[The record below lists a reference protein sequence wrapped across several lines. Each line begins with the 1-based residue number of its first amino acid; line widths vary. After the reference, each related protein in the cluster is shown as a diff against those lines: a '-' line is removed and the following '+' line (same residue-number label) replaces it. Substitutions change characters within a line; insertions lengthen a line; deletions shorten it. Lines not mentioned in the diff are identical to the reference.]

1 VKVLLSGAWTMI
13 ATAWRLNR
21 RKTALAVVL
30 MTAGAVAAPLL
41 AAALGWMTREVV
53 AGATGHAVLAGV
65 TVAVLAVVV
74 LAFGHFAHLA
84 YYELSELAELDFDER
99 VIEVS
104 NGSAGIEHH
113 ERAEHADT
121 WTVLRQEGR
130 QFRTGLEA
138 LLNGVGL
145 VLAVVL
151 TAVLLAVQN
160 PLLLLLPVA
169 AVPPLLA
176 GRVAERVLDRA
187 RTATAEPTR
196 TALNLFHLA
205 TSARPAGELRVS
217 RVQDELRARHS
228 RLWAAAT
235 RGLWRSHLT
244 ATWIRA
250 VGQVVFA
257 LAYIAGVLLVVRDA
271 IAGRRGVGD
280 VVLVIVLA
288 AQVNQQVATA
298 VTLLQDLQRMAGAYR
313 RLTETAAL
321 VTDPAP
327 AHGSPPPRLRQGI
340 ELAGVAFTYPGTD
353 VPVLHRVDLHLPAGA
368 TVAIVGENGAGKS
381 TLVKLLCGFYR
392 PSEGRILVDG
402 ADLHGMPVDRWRTRI
417 AAGFQDFVRY
427 EFAAQQVVGLG
438 DLPRM
443 SSEQAVREALDRA
456 DAAGVLDDLPEGLR
470 THLGKS
476 YADGAEL
483 SGGQWQKLALGRAMM
498 REAPLLLVLDEPA
511 SALDPEAEH
520 VLFQRYA
527 EHAKRVAARTGGITV
542 FVSHR
547 FSTVRMAD
555 LIIVV
560 EDGRV
565 VETGDHDALLAGAGL
580 YAELFALQAKAY
592 GFTARPG

>member
-1 VKVLLSGAWTMI
+1 MKVLLTGAWTMLS
-13 ATAWRLNR
+13 TAWRLNP

-53 AGATGHAVLAGV
+53 GGTPGHAVLAGV
-65 TVAVLAVVV
+65 TVAALAVAV
-74 LAFGHFAHLA
+74 LAFAHFAHLA

-151 TAVLLAVQN
+151 TAVLLAAQN
-160 PLLLLLPVA
+160 PWLLVLPVA
-169 AVPPLLA
+169 ALPPLLA

-205 TSARPAGELRVS
+205 TSARLAGELRVS
-217 RVQDELRARHS
+217 GVQAELRARHE
-228 RLWAAAT
+228 RLWGEAT
-235 RGLWRSHLT
+235 RGLWRAHLT
-244 ATWIRA
+244 ATWVRA
-250 VGQVVFA
+250 AGQVVFA

-298 VTLLQDLQRMAGAYR
+298 VSLLQDLQRMAGAYR
-313 RLTETAAL
+313 RLTEVTAM
-321 VTDPAP
+321 VTGDVADPAP
-327 AHGSPPPRLRQGI
+327 PDREPPSRLRDGI
-340 ELAGVAFTYPGTD
+340 DLAGVAFTYPGTD
-353 VPVLHRVDLHLPAGA
+353 VPVLHEVDLHLPAGA

-392 PSEGRILVDG
+392 PSAGRILVDG
-402 ADLHGMPVDRWRTRI
+402 TDLHGLPVDRWRTRI

-427 EFAAQQVVGLG
+427 EFAAQQVVGIG
-438 DLPRM
+438 DLPRA
-443 SSEQAVREALDRA
+443 SSE
-456 DAAGVLDDLPEGLR
+456 
-470 THLGKS
+470 
-476 YADGAEL
+476 
-483 SGGQWQKLALGRAMM
+483 
-498 REAPLLLVLDEPA
+498 PA
-511 SALDPEAEH
+511 
-520 VLFQRYA
+520 
-527 EHAKRVAARTGGITV
+527 
-542 FVSHR
+542 
-547 FSTVRMAD
+547 
-555 LIIVV
+555 
-560 EDGRV
+560 
-565 VETGDHDALLAGAGL
+565 
-580 YAELFALQAKAY
+580 
-592 GFTARPG
+592 

>member
-1 VKVLLSGAWTMI
+1 MRVLLTGAWTMI
-13 ATAWRLNR
+13 ATVWRLNP

-30 MTAGAVAAPLL
+30 MTVGAVAAPLL

-53 AGATGHAVLAGV
+53 TGDAGHAVLAGV
-65 TVAVLAVVV
+65 TVAVLAMMA
-74 LAFGHFAHLA
+74 LALAHFGHLA
-84 YYELSELAELDFDER
+84 YFELSELAELDFDER
-99 VIEVS
+99 VIEAS

-138 LLNGVGL
+138 LLNGFGL

-169 AVPPLLA
+169 AVPPLIA

-217 RVQDELRARHS
+217 GVQDELRARHN
-228 RLWAAAT
+228 RLWEKAT
-235 RGLWRSHLT
+235 HGLWRAHLT
-244 ATWIRA
+244 ATWTRA
-250 VGQVVFA
+250 AGQVVFA
-257 LAYIAGVLLVVRDA
+257 LAYTAGVLLVVRDA

-313 RLTETAAL
+313 RLTEAAES
-321 VTDPAP
+321 VADADPAP
-327 AHGSPPPRLRQGI
+327 RRCSPPQRLHDGI
-340 ELAGVAFTYPGTD
+340 SLAGVAFTYPGTE
-353 VPVLHRVDLHLPAGA
+353 VPVLHKVDLHLTAGT

-392 PSEGRILVDG
+392 PSEGRVLVDG
-402 ADLHGMPVDRWRTRI
+402 VDLHDIPVDEWRSRI

-427 EFAAQQVVGLG
+427 EFPAQHVVGIG
-438 DLPRM
+438 DLPAL
-443 SSEQAVREALDRA
+443 SSEPAVRAALDRA
-456 DAAGVLDDLPEGLR
+456 NATTVLDDLPDGLR

-476 YADGAEL
+476 YADGVEL

-498 REAPLLLVLDEPA
+498 REAPLLLVLDEPT

-527 EHAKRVAARTGGITV
+527 EHAKRVARKTGGITV

-560 EDGRV
+560 KDGRV
-565 VETGDHDALLAGAGL
+565 VETGDHATLTAAAGL

-592 GFTARPG
+592 S

>member
-1 VKVLLSGAWTMI
+1 MRVLLTGAWTMI
-13 ATAWRLNR
+13 ATVWRLNP

-30 MTAGAVAAPLL
+30 MTVGAVAAPLL
-41 AAALGWMTREVV
+41 AAALGWLTREVV
-53 AGATGHAVLAGV
+53 TGDAGHAVLAGV
-65 TVAVLAVVV
+65 TVAVLAMMA
-74 LAFGHFAHLA
+74 LALAHFGHLA
-84 YYELSELAELDFDER
+84 YFELSELAELDFDER
-99 VIEVS
+99 VIEAS

-138 LLNGVGL
+138 LLNGFGL

-169 AVPPLLA
+169 AVPPLIA

-217 RVQDELRARHS
+217 GVQDELRARHN
-228 RLWAAAT
+228 RLWEKAT
-235 RGLWRSHLT
+235 HGLWRAHLT
-244 ATWIRA
+244 ATWTRA
-250 VGQVVFA
+250 AGQVVFA
-257 LAYIAGVLLVVRDA
+257 LAYTAGVLLVVRDA

-313 RLTETAAL
+313 RLTEAAAS
-321 VTDPAP
+321 VADADPAP
-327 AHGSPPPRLRQGI
+327 RRSSPPQRLHDGI
-340 ELAGVAFTYPGTD
+340 SLAGVAFTYPGTE
-353 VPVLHRVDLHLPAGA
+353 VPVLHKVDLHLTAGT

-392 PSEGRILVDG
+392 PSEGRVLVDG
-402 ADLHGMPVDRWRTRI
+402 VDLHDIPVDEWRSRI

-427 EFAAQQVVGLG
+427 EFPAQHVVGIG
-438 DLPRM
+438 DLPAL
-443 SSEQAVREALDRA
+443 SSEPAVRAALDRA
-456 DAAGVLDDLPEGLR
+456 NATTVLDDLPDGLR

-476 YADGAEL
+476 YADGVEL

-498 REAPLLLVLDEPA
+498 REAPLLLVLDEPT

-527 EHAKRVAARTGGITV
+527 EHAKRVARKTGGITV

-560 EDGRV
+560 KDGRV
-565 VETGDHDALLAGAGL
+565 VETGDHATLTAAAGL

-592 GFTARPG
+592 S

>member
-1 VKVLLSGAWTMI
+1 MKVLLTGAWAML
-13 ATAWRLNR
+13 ATAWRLNP
-21 RKTALAVVL
+21 RKTSLAVLL

-53 AGATGHAVLAGV
+53 AGATGRAVLAGL
-65 TVAVLAVVV
+65 TVAVLAVAV
-74 LAFGHFAHLA
+74 LALAHFAHLA
-84 YYELSELAELDFDER
+84 YYELAELAELDFDER

-130 QFRTGLEA
+130 QYRAGLEA
-138 LLNGVGL
+138 LLNGLGL
-145 VLAVVL
+145 LLAVVL
-151 TAVLLAVQN
+151 TAVLLAGQN
-160 PLLLLLPVA
+160 PWLLALPVA
-169 AVPPLLA
+169 ALPPLLA
-176 GRVAERVLDRA
+176 GRAAERVLDRA

-205 TSARPAGELRVS
+205 TSARVAGELRVS
-217 RVQDELRARHS
+217 GVGNELRARHDV
-228 RLWAAAT
+228 LWRTAT
-235 RGLWRSHLT
+235 RGLWRAHLT
-244 ATWIRA
+244 ATSLRA

-313 RLTETAAL
+313 RLTE
-321 VTDPAP
+321 VTDLVRTEPTP
-327 AHGSPPPRLRQGI
+327 GHWSPPDRLHDGI
-340 ELAGVAFTYPGTD
+340 TLAGVTFTYPGTD
-353 VPVLHRVDLHLPAGA
+353 VPVLHEADLHLPAGA
-368 TVAIVGENGAGKS
+368 TVAVVGENGAGKS

-392 PSEGRILVDG
+392 PTGGRILVDG
-402 ADLHGMPVDRWRTRI
+402 ADLHGMPVEEWRTRI

-427 EFAAQQVVGLG
+427 EFPAQQVVGVG
-438 DLPRM
+438 DLPRI
-443 SSEQAVREALDRA
+443 SSEPAVRAALDRA
-456 DAAGVLDDLPEGLR
+456 DATDVVDHLPDGLR

-483 SGGQWQKLALGRAMM
+483 SGGQWQKLALGRAVM
-498 REAPLLLVLDEPA
+498 RESPLLVVLDEPT

-527 EHAKRVAARTGGITV
+527 EHARRVAARTGAITV

-547 FSTVRMAD
+547 FSTVRTAD
-555 LIIVV
+555 LIVV
-560 EDGRV
+560 VRDGRV
-565 VETGDHDALLAGAGL
+565 VETGDHAALMAGAGL

-592 GFTARPG
+592 G

>member
-1 VKVLLSGAWTMI
+1 MKVLLTGAWTVL

-30 MTAGAVAAPLL
+30 MTAGAVAAPVL

-53 AGATGHAVLAGV
+53 AGVPGRAVLAGV
-65 TVAVLAVVV
+65 VVAVLAVLV
-74 LAFGHFAHLA
+74 LSLSHFAHLA

-113 ERAEHADT
+113 EHAEHADT

-145 VLAVVL
+145 VLAVAL
-151 TAVLLAVQN
+151 TAVLLAAQN
-160 PLLLLLPVA
+160 PWLLVLPVA
-169 AVPPLLA
+169 AVPPLVA
-176 GRVAERVLDRA
+176 GRAAERVLDRA

-205 TSARPAGELRVS
+205 TSARVAGELRVS
-217 RVQDELRARHS
+217 GVQDELRTRHS
-228 RLWAAAT
+228 RLWDTAT
-235 RGLWRSHLT
+235 RGLWRAHLT
-244 ATWIRA
+244 ATVIRA
-250 VGQVVFA
+250 AGQVVFA

-298 VTLLQDLQRMAGAYR
+298 VALLQDLQRMAGAYR
-313 RLTETAAL
+313 RLTEVTAL
-321 VTDPAP
+321 VSGPGRAAP
-327 AHGSPPPRLRQGI
+327 RHAPPSRLHDGI
-340 ELAGVAFTYPGTD
+340 EFAGVAFTYPGTD
-353 VPVLHRVDLHLPAGA
+353 VPVLREVDLHLPAGA

-392 PSEGRILVDG
+392 PSQGRILVDG
-402 ADLHGMPVDRWRTRI
+402 VDLHDLPLDRWRTRI

-427 EFAAQQVVGLG
+427 EFPAGQVVGLG
-438 DLPRM
+438 DLPRL
-443 SSEQAVREALDRA
+443 SSEPAVRTALARA
-456 DAAGVLDDLPEGLR
+456 DATDVLDALPDGPR

-498 REAPLLLVLDEPA
+498 RDAPLLLVLDEPT

-520 VLFQRYA
+520 ALFQRYA
-527 EHAKRVAARTGGITV
+527 EHAERVAATTGGITV

-560 EDGRV
+560 RDGLV
-565 VETGDHDALLAGAGL
+565 AETGDHAGLMARGGL
-580 YAELFALQAKAY
+580 YAELFALQARSY
-592 GFTARPG
+592 S

>member
-1 VKVLLSGAWTMI
+1 MRVLLTGARTMI
-13 ATAWRLNR
+13 ATAWRSDP
-21 RKTALAVVL
+21 RKTAVAVVL
-30 MTAGAVAAPLL
+30 MAAGAVAAPLL
-41 AAALGWMTREVV
+41 AAAFGWMTREVV
-53 AGATGHAVLAGV
+53 AGAPGRAVLAGAAV
-65 TVAVLAVVV
+65 ATLAVAVLA
-74 LAFGHFAHLA
+74 FSHFAHLA
-84 YYELSELAELDFDER
+84 YYELAELAELDFDER
-99 VIEVS
+99 VVEVS

-145 VLAVVL
+145 LLAVVL
-151 TAVLLAVQN
+151 TAVLLAGRN

-176 GRVAERVLDRA
+176 GRAAERVIDRA

-196 TALNLFHLA
+196 AALNLFHLA
-205 TSARPAGELRVS
+205 TSARLAGELRVS
-217 RVQDELRARHS
+217 RVQGELRARHG
-228 RLWAAAT
+228 RLWAEAT
-235 RGLWRSHLT
+235 RGLWRAQLT
-244 ATWIRA
+244 ATCLRA
-250 VGQVVFA
+250 AGQVVFA
-257 LAYIAGVLLVVRDA
+257 VAYVAGVLLVVRDA
-271 IAGRRGVGD
+271 MAGRRGVGD

-298 VTLLQDLQRMAGAYR
+298 VSLLQDLQRMAGAYR
-313 RLTETAAL
+313 RLTEVTASVAAD
-321 VTDPAP
+321 DPAP
-327 AHGSPPPRLRQGI
+327 RRGSPPRRLHDGI
-340 ELAGVAFTYPGTD
+340 TLDGVAFTYPGTD

-368 TVAIVGENGAGKS
+368 TVAVVGGNGAGKS

-392 PSEGRILVDG
+392 PSEGQVLVDG
-402 ADLHGMPVDRWRTRI
+402 ADLHGMPVDGWRARI

-427 EFAAQQVVGLG
+427 EFPVQEVVGLG
-438 DLPRM
+438 DLPRV
-443 SSEQAVREALDRA
+443 SSEPAVLAALDRA
-456 DAAGVLDDLPEGLR
+456 DAAGVPADLPDGLR

-483 SGGQWQKLALGRAMM
+483 SGGQWQKLALGRALM
-498 REAPLLLVLDEPA
+498 REEPLLLVLDEPT

-520 VLFQRYA
+520 ALFQRYA

-547 FSTVRMAD
+547 FSTVRSAD
-555 LIIVV
+555 LIVVV

-565 VETGDHDALLAGAGL
+565 VETGDHAALTAAGGL

-592 GFTARPG
+592 G

>member
-1 VKVLLSGAWTMI
+1 MKVLLTGAWTMI
-13 ATAWRLNR
+13 ATAWRLNP

-53 AGATGHAVLAGV
+53 AGASGHAVLAGV
-65 TVAVLAVVV
+65 TVAVLAVMA
-74 LAFGHFAHLA
+74 LALSHFAHLA

-104 NGSAGIEHH
+104 NGTAGIEHH
-113 ERAEHADT
+113 ERAEDADT

-130 QFRTGLEA
+130 RFRTGLEA
-138 LLNGVGL
+138 LLNGFGL
-145 VLAVVL
+145 VLAVAL
-151 TAVLLAVQN
+151 TGALLAVQN
-160 PLLLLLPVA
+160 PWLLLLPVA

-176 GRVAERVLDRA
+176 GRAAERVLDRA

-205 TSARPAGELRVS
+205 TSARLAGELRVS
-217 RVQDELRARHS
+217 GVRDELRARHE
-228 RLWAAAT
+228 RLWATAT
-235 RGLWRSHLT
+235 RGLWRAQVT
-244 ATWIRA
+244 ATWLRA
-250 VGQVVFA
+250 AGQVVFA

-280 VVLVIVLA
+280 VVLVVVLA

-313 RLTETAAL
+313 RLTEVAAS
-321 VTDPAP
+321 VADADPAP
-327 AHGSPPPRLRQGI
+327 ARHSPPRRLRDGI
-340 ELAGVAFTYPGTD
+340 DLAGVAFTYPGTD
-353 VPVLHRVDLHLPAGA
+353 VPVLREVDLHLPAGA
-368 TVAIVGENGAGKS
+368 AVAIVGENGAGKS

-402 ADLHGMPVDRWRTRI
+402 ADLRGMPAEEWRTRI

-427 EFAAQQVVGLG
+427 EFPAQHVVGLG

-443 SSEQAVREALDRA
+443 SSEPAVRAALERA
-456 DAAGVLDDLPEGLR
+456 DATGVLDDLPDGLR
-470 THLGKS
+470 TLLGKS

-498 REAPLLLVLDEPA
+498 REAPLLLVLDEPT

-527 EHAKRVAARTGGITV
+527 DHAKRVARRTGGITV

-547 FSTVRMAD
+547 FSTVRSAD

-560 EDGRV
+560 GGGRV
-565 VETGDHDALLAGAGL
+565 VETGDHATLTARGGL

-592 GFTARPG
+592 R

>member
-1 VKVLLSGAWTMI
+1 MGVLLTGARTMI
-13 ATAWRLNR
+13 ATAWRSDP
-21 RKTALAVVL
+21 RKTAVAVVL
-30 MTAGAVAAPLL
+30 MAAGAVAAPLL

-53 AGATGHAVLAGV
+53 AGAPGRAVLAGV
-65 TVAVLAVVV
+65 AVAVLAVAV
-74 LAFGHFAHLA
+74 LAFSHFAHLA

-99 VIEVS
+99 VVEVS

-145 VLAVVL
+145 LLAVVL
-151 TAVLLAVQN
+151 TAVLLAGQN

-176 GRVAERVLDRA
+176 GRAAERVLDRA

-196 TALNLFHLA
+196 AALNLFHLA
-205 TSARPAGELRVS
+205 TSARLAGELRVS
-217 RVQDELRARHS
+217 RVQGELRARHG
-228 RLWAAAT
+228 RLWAEAT
-235 RGLWRSHLT
+235 RGLWRAQLT
-244 ATWIRA
+244 ATCLRA
-250 VGQVVFA
+250 AGQVVFA
-257 LAYIAGVLLVVRDA
+257 VAYVAGVLLVVRDA
-271 IAGRRGVGD
+271 MAGRRGVGD

-298 VTLLQDLQRMAGAYR
+298 VSLLQDLQRMAGAYR
-313 RLTETAAL
+313 RLTEVTASVVAD
-321 VTDPAP
+321 DPAP
-327 AHGSPPPRLRQGI
+327 RRGSPPRRLHDGI
-340 ELAGVAFTYPGTD
+340 TLDGVAFTYPGTD
-353 VPVLHRVDLHLPAGA
+353 APVLHRVDLHLPAGA
-368 TVAIVGENGAGKS
+368 TVAVVGGNGAGKS

-392 PSEGRILVDG
+392 PSEGRVLVDG
-402 ADLHGMPVDRWRTRI
+402 ADLHGMPVDEWRARI

-427 EFAAQQVVGLG
+427 EFPVQRVVGLG
-438 DLPRM
+438 DLPRA
-443 SSEQAVREALDRA
+443 SSEQAVLAALDRA
-456 DAAGVLDDLPEGLR
+456 DAAGVPAGLPDGLR

-476 YADGAEL
+476 YADGVEL
-483 SGGQWQKLALGRAMM
+483 SGGQWQKLALGRALM
-498 REAPLLLVLDEPA
+498 REEPLLLVLDEPT

-520 VLFQRYA
+520 ALFQRYA

-547 FSTVRMAD
+547 FSTVRSAD
-555 LIIVV
+555 LIVVV

-565 VETGDHDALLAGAGL
+565 VETGGHAALTAAGGL

-592 GFTARPG
+592 G

>member
-1 VKVLLSGAWTMI
+1 MKVLLTGAWTMI
-13 ATAWRLNR
+13 ATAWRLNP

-53 AGATGHAVLAGV
+53 AGTVGRAVLAGLA
-65 TVAVLAVVV
+65 VAVLAVMA
-74 LAFGHFAHLA
+74 LALAHFAHLA

-145 VLAVVL
+145 VLAVAL

-176 GRVAERVLDRA
+176 GRLAERVLDRA
-187 RTATAEPTR
+187 RTATAESTR

-205 TSARPAGELRVS
+205 TSARLAGELRVS
-217 RVQDELRARHS
+217 GVRDELRARHG
-228 RLWAAAT
+228 RLWARAT
-235 RGLWRSHLT
+235 RGLWRAHLI
-244 ATWIRA
+244 ATCARA
-250 VGQVVFA
+250 AGQVVFA

-313 RLTETAAL
+313 RLTEVSAS
-321 VTDPAP
+321 VTGADPAP
-327 AHGSPPPRLRQGI
+327 PRHSPPRRLHDGI
-340 ELAGVAFTYPGTD
+340 DLAGVAFNYPGAD
-353 VPVLHRVDLHLPAGA
+353 VPVLRDVDLHLPAGA

-402 ADLHGMPVDRWRTRI
+402 ADLHDMPLDEWRTRI

-427 EFAAQQVVGLG
+427 EFTAQQVVGLG
-438 DLPRM
+438 DLPRA
-443 SSEQAVREALDRA
+443 SSEPAVRAALERA
-456 DAAGVLDDLPEGLR
+456 DATGVLDDLPEGLR
-470 THLGKS
+470 TRLGKS

-498 REAPLLLVLDEPA
+498 REAPLLLVLDEPT

-527 EHAKRVAARTGGITV
+527 EHAKRVAGRTGGITV

-547 FSTVRMAD
+547 FSTVRTAD
-555 LIIVV
+555 LIVV
-560 EDGRV
+560 VGDGRV
-565 VETGDHDALLAGAGL
+565 VETGDHAALTARGGL

-592 GFTARPG
+592 S

>member
-1 VKVLLSGAWTMI
+1 MKVLLTGAWTML
-13 ATAWRLNR
+13 ATVWRLNP

-53 AGATGHAVLAGV
+53 AGDAGHAVLAGV
-65 TVAVLAVVV
+65 TVAALAMMVLA
-74 LAFGHFAHLA
+74 LAHFGHLA
-84 YYELSELAELDFDER
+84 YFELSELAELDFDER
-99 VIEVS
+99 VIEAS

-113 ERAEHADT
+113 ERAESADT

-138 LLNGVGL
+138 LLNGFGL

-151 TAVLLAVQN
+151 TSVLLAVQH
-160 PLLLLLPVA
+160 PLLLLLPIA
-169 AVPPLLA
+169 AVPPLVA

-217 RVQDELRARHS
+217 GVQDELRARHH
-228 RLWAAAT
+228 RLWEKAT
-235 RGLWRSHLT
+235 HGLWRAHLT
-244 ATWIRA
+244 ATWTRA
-250 VGQVVFA
+250 AGQVVFA
-257 LAYIAGVLLVVRDA
+257 LAYTAGVLLVVRDA

-313 RLTETAAL
+313 RLTEAAAS
-321 VTDPAP
+321 VADTDPAP
-327 AHGSPPPRLRQGI
+327 RRSSPPRRLHDGI
-340 ELAGVAFTYPGTD
+340 SLARVAFTYPGTD
-353 VPVLHRVDLHLPAGA
+353 VPVLHEVDLHLAAGA

-392 PSEGRILVDG
+392 PSQGRVLVDG
-402 ADLHGMPVDRWRTRI
+402 VDLHGIPVDEWRARI

-427 EFAAQQVVGLG
+427 EFPARDVVGIG
-438 DLPRM
+438 DLPAL
-443 SSEQAVREALDRA
+443 SSEPAVRAALDRA
-456 DAAGVLDDLPEGLR
+456 NATGVLDDLPDGLR
-470 THLGKS
+470 TQLGKS
-476 YADGAEL
+476 YADGVEL

-498 REAPLLLVLDEPA
+498 REAPLLLVLDEPT

-527 EHAKRVAARTGGITV
+527 DHARRVARSTGGITV

-555 LIIVV
+555 LIVVV

-565 VETGDHDALLAGAGL
+565 VETGDHATLTAAAGR

-592 GFTARPG
+592 S

>member
-1 VKVLLSGAWTMI
+1 MKVLLTGAWTMI
-13 ATAWRLNR
+13 ATAWRLNP

-53 AGATGHAVLAGV
+53 AGEVGSAVLAGV
-65 TVAVLAVVV
+65 AVAVLAVTA
-74 LAFGHFAHLA
+74 LAFAHFAHLA

-99 VIEVS
+99 VIEVA
-104 NGSAGIEHH
+104 NASAGIEHH

-160 PLLLLLPVA
+160 PLLLLLPAA

-176 GRVAERVLDRA
+176 GRLAERVLDRA

-205 TSARPAGELRVS
+205 TSARLAGELRVS
-217 RVQDELRARHS
+217 GVRDELRARHG
-228 RLWAAAT
+228 RLWEQAT
-235 RGLWRSHLT
+235 RGLWRAHLT
-244 ATWIRA
+244 ATWARA
-250 VGQVVFA
+250 AGQVVFA
-257 LAYIAGVLLVVRDA
+257 LAYVAGVLLVVRDA

-313 RLTETAAL
+313 RLTEVAASVTAA
-321 VTDPAP
+321 DPAP
-327 AHGSPPPRLRQGI
+327 PRHSPPPRRLHDGI
-340 ELAGVAFTYPGTD
+340 DLAGVAFAYPGAD
-353 VPVLHRVDLHLPAGA
+353 VPVLRDVDLHLPAGA

-392 PSEGRILVDG
+392 PTEGRILVDG
-402 ADLHGMPVDRWRTRI
+402 VDLRAVPVDEWRTRI

-438 DLPRM
+438 DLPRV
-443 SSEQAVREALDRA
+443 SSEPAVRAALERA
-456 DAAGVLDDLPEGLR
+456 DATGVLDDLPDGLR
-470 THLGKS
+470 TRLGKS

-498 REAPLLLVLDEPA
+498 REAPLLLVLDEPT

-527 EHAKRVAARTGGITV
+527 DHARRVAARTGGITV

-555 LIIVV
+555 LIVV
-560 EDGRV
+560 VGGGRV
-565 VETGDHDALLAGAGL
+565 VETGDHAALTARGGL

-592 GFTARPG
+592 S

>member
-1 VKVLLSGAWTMI
+1 MKVLLTGAWTMI
-13 ATAWRLNR
+13 ATAWRLNP
-21 RKTALAVVL
+21 RKTASAVVL

-53 AGATGHAVLAGV
+53 AGASGPAVLAGV
-65 TVAVLAVVV
+65 VVAVLALMV
-74 LAFGHFAHLA
+74 LALGHFAHLA
-84 YYELSELAELDFDER
+84 YYELAELAELDFDER
-99 VIEVS
+99 VIAVS

-145 VLAVVL
+145 VLAAAL
-151 TAVLLAVQN
+151 TAVLLAGQN
-160 PLLLLLPVA
+160 PWLLLLPVA
-169 AVPPLLA
+169 AAPPLLA
-176 GRVAERVLDRA
+176 GRAAERVLDRA

-205 TSARPAGELRVS
+205 TSARLAGELRVS
-217 RVQDELRARHS
+217 RVQDELRSRHA
-228 RLWAAAT
+228 RLWDQAT
-235 RGLWRSHLT
+235 RGLWRAHLA
-244 ATWIRA
+244 ATGIRA
-250 VGQVVFA
+250 AGQVVFA
-257 LAYIAGVLLVVRDA
+257 LAYVAGVLLVVRDA

-298 VTLLQDLQRMAGAYR
+298 VTLMQDLQRMAGAYR
-313 RLTETAAL
+313 RLTEVAAS
-321 VTDPAP
+321 VAPVDPVA
-327 AHGSPPPRLRQGI
+327 AGGPPPRRLRDGI
-340 ELAGVAFTYPGTD
+340 RFDGVAFTYPGTD
-353 VPVLHRVDLHLPAGA
+353 VPVLRGVDLHLPAGA
-368 TVAIVGENGAGKS
+368 AVAIVGENGAGKS

-392 PSEGRILVDG
+392 PTAGRILVDG
-402 ADLHGMPVDRWRTRI
+402 QDLSGTPVDRWRARI

-427 EFAAQQVVGLG
+427 EFTAQHVVGLG
-438 DLPRM
+438 DLPRL
-443 SSEQAVREALDRA
+443 SSEPAVRAALDRA
-456 DAAGVLDDLPEGLR
+456 NAAGLPADLPDGLR
-470 THLGKS
+470 TRLGKS

-520 VLFQRYA
+520 VLFERYA
-527 EHAKRVAARTGGITV
+527 EHARRVARATGGITV

-555 LIIVV
+555 LILVV
-560 EDGRV
+560 KDGRV
-565 VETGDHDALLAGAGL
+565 VESGDHASLTAAGGL
-580 YAELFALQAKAY
+580 YAELFALQARAY
-592 GFTARPG
+592 R

>member
-1 VKVLLSGAWTMI
+1 MKVLLTGAWTMI
-13 ATAWRLNR
+13 ATAWRLNP
-21 RKTALAVVL
+21 RKTALAVAL

-53 AGATGHAVLAGV
+53 AGSVGRAVLAGV
-65 TVAVLAVVV
+65 TVAVPAVVV

-99 VIEVS
+99 VIAVS

-151 TAVLLAVQN
+151 TAVLLAGQN
-160 PLLLLLPVA
+160 PWLLLLPVA

-205 TSARPAGELRVS
+205 TSARLAGELRVS
-217 RVQDELRARHS
+217 GVRDELRARHNAS
-228 RLWAAAT
+228 WDTAT
-235 RGLWRSHLT
+235 RGLWRAHLT

-250 VGQVVFA
+250 AGQVVFA

-313 RLTETAAL
+313 RLTEAAAWA
-321 VTDPAP
+321 TGPDPAP
-327 AHGSPPPRLRQGI
+327 ATDAPPQRLDDGI
-340 ELAGVAFTYPGTD
+340 SFDRVAFTYPGTD
-353 VPVLHRVDLHLPAGA
+353 VPVLHEVDLHLPAGA

-402 ADLHGMPVDRWRTRI
+402 VDLHGMAVEEWRTRI

-427 EFAAQQVVGLG
+427 EFLAQQVVGLG
-438 DLPRM
+438 DLSRV
-443 SSEQAVREALDRA
+443 SSESTVRAALDRA
-456 DAAGVLDDLPEGLR
+456 GATGVLDELPEGLR
-470 THLGKS
+470 TRLGKS
-476 YADGAEL
+476 YHDGAEL

-498 REAPLLLVLDEPA
+498 REAPLLLVLDEPT

-527 EHAKRVAARTGGITV
+527 EHAKRVAGRTGGITV

-560 EDGRV
+560 GEGRV
-565 VETGDHDALLAGAGL
+565 VESGDHATLIGRGGL
-580 YAELFALQAKAY
+580 YAELFALQAESY
-592 GFTARPG
+592 S

>member
-1 VKVLLSGAWTMI
+1 MKVLLTGAWTMI
-13 ATAWRLNR
+13 ATAWRLNP

-53 AGATGHAVLAGV
+53 AGSVGHAVLAGV
-65 TVAVLAVVV
+65 SVAVLAVLV
-74 LAFGHFAHLA
+74 LALGHFAHLA

-160 PLLLLLPVA
+160 PWLLLLPVA

-205 TSARPAGELRVS
+205 TSARLAGELRVS
-217 RVQDELRARHS
+217 GVRDELRARHHA
-228 RLWAAAT
+228 LWDKAT
-235 RGLWRSHLT
+235 RGLWRAHLT

-250 VGQVVFA
+250 AGQVVFA

-313 RLTETAAL
+313 RLTEAAAWAIGP
-321 VTDPAP
+321 DQAP
-327 AHGSPPPRLRQGI
+327 ATHSPPRRLNDGI
-340 ELAGVAFTYPGTD
+340 SLDGVAFTYPGTD
-353 VPVLHRVDLHLPAGA
+353 VAVLREVDLHLPAGA

-402 ADLHGMPVDRWRTRI
+402 VDLWGMPIEEWRARI

-438 DLPRM
+438 DLPRV
-443 SSEQAVREALDRA
+443 SSEPAVRAALDRA
-456 DAAGVLDDLPEGLR
+456 DAAGVVDELPEGLR
-470 THLGKS
+470 TRLGKS

-498 REAPLLLVLDEPA
+498 REAPLLLVLDEPT

-560 EDGRV
+560 GDGRV
-565 VETGDHDALLAGAGL
+565 VEIGDHGTLVGRGGL
-580 YAELFALQAKAY
+580 YAELFALQARSY
-592 GFTARPG
+592 E

>member
-1 VKVLLSGAWTMI
+1 MKVLVTGARAVI
-13 ATAWRLNR
+13 ATAWRLNP
-21 RKTALAVVL
+21 RKTAVAVVL
-30 MTAGAVAAPLL
+30 MAAGAVAAPLL

-53 AGATGHAVLAGV
+53 AGDTGHAVLAGV
-65 TVAVLAVVV
+65 TVAVLALGV

-84 YYELSELAELDFDER
+84 YYELAELAELDFDER

-113 ERAEHADT
+113 ERAEDADT

-176 GRVAERVLDRA
+176 GRAAERVLDRA

-205 TSARPAGELRVS
+205 TSARFAGELRVS
-217 RVQDELRARHS
+217 GVQDELRARHD
-228 RLWAAAT
+228 RLWAQAT
-235 RGLWRSHLT
+235 RGLWRAHLT

-250 VGQVVFA
+250 AGQVVFA
-257 LAYIAGVLLVVRDA
+257 LAYVAGVVLVVRDA
-271 IAGRRGVGD
+271 MAGRRGVGD

-298 VTLLQDLQRMAGAYR
+298 VTLLQDLHRMAGAYR
-313 RLTETAAL
+313 RLTEVAAA
-321 VTDPAP
+321 VTRAEPAP
-327 AHGSPPPRLRQGI
+327 PSGLPPHRLRDGI
-340 ELAGVAFTYPGTD
+340 EFAGVAFTYPGTD
-353 VPVLHRVDLHLPAGA
+353 VPVLHEVDLHLPAGA

-392 PSEGRILVDG
+392 PSRGRILVDG
-402 ADLHGMPVDRWRTRI
+402 ADLHGMAVDEWRTRI

-427 EFAAQQVVGLG
+427 EFPAQHVIGLG

-443 SSEQAVREALDRA
+443 SSEHAVREALDRA
-456 DAAGVLDDLPEGLR
+456 DATGVLDDLPDGLR
-470 THLGKS
+470 TRLGKS

-520 VLFQRYA
+520 ALFQRYA
-527 EHAKRVAARTGGITV
+527 DHAKRVAARTGGITV

-555 LIIVV
+555 LIVV
-560 EDGRV
+560 VKDGRV
-565 VETGDHDALLAGAGL
+565 VEAGDHAALTGAAGV

-592 GFTARPG
+592 R

>member
-1 VKVLLSGAWTMI
+1 MRVLLSGAWTMI
-13 ATAWRLNR
+13 STAWRLNR
-21 RKTALAVVL
+21 RKTAWAVLL

-65 TVAVLAVVV
+65 TVAVLAVMV
-74 LAFGHFAHLA
+74 LSLGHFAHLA
-84 YYELSELAELDFDER
+84 YYELAELAELDFDER
-99 VIEVS
+99 VIALS

-130 QFRTGLEA
+130 RFRAGLEA
-138 LLNGVGL
+138 LLNGAGL

-151 TAVLLAVQN
+151 TAVLLAARN

-176 GRVAERVLDRA
+176 GRLAERVLDRA

-205 TSARPAGELRVS
+205 TSARLAGELRVS
-217 RVQDELRARHS
+217 GVQDELRARHH
-228 RLWAAAT
+228 RLWATAT
-235 RGLWRSHLT
+235 RGLWRAHLS

-250 VGQVVFA
+250 AGQVVFV

-313 RLTETAAL
+313 RLTEVAAL
-321 VTDPAP
+321 VTTAGPAP
-327 AHGSPPPRLRQGI
+327 DAVPPPLRLHDGI
-340 ELAGVAFTYPGTD
+340 ELDGVAFTYPGTD
-353 VPVLHRVDLHLPAGA
+353 VPVLHKVDLRLPAGA

-392 PSEGRILVDG
+392 PSQGRILVDG
-402 ADLHGMPVDRWRTRI
+402 TDLHAMSVREWRTRI

-427 EFAAQQVVGLG
+427 EFTAQHVVGLG
-438 DLPRM
+438 DLPRL
-443 SSEQAVREALDRA
+443 SSAEAVRAALDRA
-456 DAAGVLDDLPEGLR
+456 DATGVPDALPDGLR
-470 THLGKS
+470 TQLGKS

-498 REAPLLLVLDEPA
+498 REAPLLLVLDEPT

-520 VLFQRYA
+520 ALFQRYA
-527 EHAKRVAARTGGITV
+527 EHAKRVAAETGGITV

-547 FSTVRMAD
+547 FSTVRTAD
-555 LIIVV
+555 LIVVV
-560 EDGRV
+560 EGGRV
-565 VETGDHDALLAGAGL
+565 VEAGDHAALTARGGL
-580 YAELFALQAKAY
+580 YAELYALQAKAY
-592 GFTARPG
+592 R

>member
-1 VKVLLSGAWTMI
+1 MKVLLTGAWTML

-21 RKTALAVVL
+21 RKTTLAVVL

-53 AGATGHAVLAGV
+53 AGDSGHAVLAGV
-65 TVAVLAVVV
+65 TVAVPAVAV
-74 LAFGHFAHLA
+74 LAFAHFAHLA

-130 QFRTGLEA
+130 QFRAGLEA

-151 TAVLLAVQN
+151 TAVLLAVQD
-160 PLLLLLPVA
+160 PWLLLLPLA

-176 GRVAERVLDRA
+176 GRAAERVLDRA

-205 TSARPAGELRVS
+205 TSARSAGELRVS
-217 RVQDELRARHS
+217 GVQDELRARHR
-228 RLWAAAT
+228 RLWDEAT
-235 RGLWRSHLT
+235 RGLWRAHLT
-244 ATWIRA
+244 ATWLRA
-250 VGQVVFA
+250 AGQVVFA
-257 LAYIAGVLLVVRDA
+257 LAYVAGVLLVVRDA

-298 VTLLQDLQRMAGAYR
+298 VTLSQDLQRMAGAYR
-313 RLTETAAL
+313 RLTEVTAA
-321 VTDPAP
+321 VTGPDRAP
-327 AHGSPPPRLRQGI
+327 ARESPPHRLRDGI

-353 VPVLHRVDLHLPAGA
+353 VPVLHQVDLRLPAGA

-402 ADLHGMPVDRWRTRI
+402 ADLHDMPLDQWRTRI

-427 EFAAQQVVGLG
+427 EFPAQHVVGLG

-443 SSEQAVREALDRA
+443 SSEPAVRAALERA
-456 DAAGVLDDLPEGLR
+456 DATDVLDALPDGLR
-470 THLGKS
+470 TPLGKS

-483 SGGQWQKLALGRAMM
+483 SGGQWQKLALGRAVM
-498 REAPLLLVLDEPA
+498 RETPLLLVLDEPT

-520 VLFQRYA
+520 ALFQRYA
-527 EHAKRVAARTGGITV
+527 DHAKRVAARTGGITV
-542 FVSHR
+542 FVTHR
-547 FSTVRMAD
+547 FSTVRTAD

-565 VETGDHDALLAGAGL
+565 VETGDHATLIAAAGL

-592 GFTARPG
+592 S

>member
-1 VKVLLSGAWTMI
+1 VKVLLTGAWTMI

-21 RKTALAVVL
+21 RKTALAVFL

-53 AGATGHAVLAGV
+53 AGDTGHAVLAGL
-65 TVAVLAVVV
+65 TVAVLAVMV
-74 LAFGHFAHLA
+74 LALAHFGHVA

-113 ERAEHADT
+113 ERAEHADA

-138 LLNGVGL
+138 LLNGFGL
-145 VLAVVL
+145 ILAVVL
-151 TAVLLAVQN
+151 TGVLLAVQN

-176 GRVAERVLDRA
+176 GRLAERVLDRA

-205 TSARPAGELRVS
+205 TSARLAGELRVS
-217 RVQDELRARHS
+217 GVQAELRARHN
-228 RLWAAAT
+228 RLWTKAT
-235 RGLWRSHLT
+235 GGLWRAHLT

-250 VGQVVFA
+250 AGQVVFA
-257 LAYIAGVLLVVRDA
+257 LAYTAGVLLVVRDA

-313 RLTETAAL
+313 RLTEVAAL
-321 VTDPAP
+321 VTGDDPVP
-327 AHGSPPPRLRQGI
+327 RRSSPPQRLHDGI
-340 ELAGVAFTYPGTD
+340 SLDGVAFTYPGTD
-353 VPVLHRVDLHLPAGA
+353 VPVLHKVDLHLPAGA
-368 TVAIVGENGAGKS
+368 TVAVVGENGAGKS

-402 ADLHGMPVDRWRTRI
+402 VDLHGMPVDQWRTRI

-427 EFAAQQVVGLG
+427 EFPAQQVVGLG
-438 DLPRM
+438 DLPQM
-443 SSEQAVREALDRA
+443 GSEPAVRAALDRA
-456 DAAGVLDDLPEGLR
+456 NATGVLDDLPDGLR

-498 REAPLLLVLDEPA
+498 RETPLLLVLDEPT

-527 EHAKRVAARTGGITV
+527 DHAKRVASRTGGITV

-560 EDGRV
+560 KDGRV
-565 VETGDHDALLAGAGL
+565 AETGNHATLTAADGL

-592 GFTARPG
+592 S

>member
-1 VKVLLSGAWTMI
+1 MKVLLTGAWTMI
-13 ATAWRLNR
+13 ATAWRLNP

-53 AGATGHAVLAGV
+53 AGTPGRAVLAGV
-65 TVAVLAVVV
+65 AVAVSAVLV
-74 LAFGHFAHLA
+74 LALAHFAHLA

-113 ERAEHADT
+113 ERAEDADT

-196 TALNLFHLA
+196 AALNLFHLA
-205 TSARPAGELRVS
+205 TSARLAGELRVS
-217 RVQDELRARHS
+217 GVRDELRARHD
-228 RLWAAAT
+228 RLWSRAT
-235 RGLWRSHLT
+235 RGLWRAHLT
-244 ATWIRA
+244 ATWVRA
-250 VGQVVFA
+250 AGQVVFA
-257 LAYIAGVLLVVRDA
+257 LAYIGGVLLVVRDA

-298 VTLLQDLQRMAGAYR
+298 VALLQDLQRMAGAYR
-313 RLTETAAL
+313 RLTEVTAS
-321 VTDPAP
+321 VTGPATTAPLHAPP
-327 AHGSPPPRLRQGI
+327 ARLRDGI
-340 ELAGVAFTYPGTD
+340 DLAGVAFTYPGTD
-353 VPVLHRVDLHLPAGA
+353 VPVLRDVDLHLPAGA

-392 PSEGRILVDG
+392 PSAGRILVDG
-402 ADLHGMPVDRWRTRI
+402 ADLRGTAVDEWRARI

-427 EFAAQQVVGLG
+427 EFTARHVVGLG
-438 DLPRM
+438 DLPRL
-443 SSEQAVREALDRA
+443 SSEPAVRAALERA
-456 DAAGVLDDLPEGLR
+456 GAAGVPDDLPDGLS
-470 THLGKS
+470 TPLGKS

-498 REAPLLLVLDEPA
+498 REAPLLLVLDEPT

-527 EHAKRVAARTGGITV
+527 DHAKRVAGRTGGITV

-560 EDGRV
+560 GGGRV
-565 VETGDHDALLAGAGL
+565 VETGDHAALTARGGL
-580 YAELFALQAKAY
+580 YAELFALQAEAY
-592 GFTARPG
+592 S

>member
-1 VKVLLSGAWTMI
+1 MKVLLTGAWTMI
-13 ATAWRLNR
+13 TTAWRLNR

-41 AAALGWMTREVV
+41 ATALGWMTREVV
-53 AGATGHAVLAGV
+53 AGAAGRAVLAGV
-65 TVAVLAVVV
+65 TVAVLALVV

-151 TAVLLAVQN
+151 TGVLLAVQN

-176 GRVAERVLDRA
+176 GRAAERVLDRA

-205 TSARPAGELRVS
+205 TSARVAGEVRVS
-217 RVQDELRARHS
+217 RVQGELRARHE
-228 RLWAAAT
+228 RLWAQAT
-235 RGLWRSHLT
+235 RGLWRAQLT
-244 ATWIRA
+244 ATWMRA
-250 VGQVVFA
+250 AGQVFFA

-313 RLTETAAL
+313 RLTEVTASVTAA
-321 VTDPAP
+321 DPAP
-327 AHGSPPPRLRQGI
+327 RPESPPLRLRDGI

-353 VPVLHRVDLHLPAGA
+353 VAVLHRVDLHLPAGA

-402 ADLHGMPVDRWRTRI
+402 ADLHHMPVDEWRGRI

-427 EFAAQQVVGLG
+427 EFPAQQVVGLG
-438 DLPRM
+438 DLPRV
-443 SSEQAVREALDRA
+443 SSEPAVLAALDRA
-456 DAAGVLDDLPEGLR
+456 GATGVVRDLPDGLR

-476 YADGAEL
+476 YADGAEP

-498 REAPLLLVLDEPA
+498 REAPLLLVLDEPT

-527 EHAKRVAARTGGITV
+527 DHARRVARRTGGITV

-560 EDGRV
+560 RDGRV
-565 VETGDHDALLAGAGL
+565 VETGDHASLTAAAGL

-592 GFTARPG
+592 R